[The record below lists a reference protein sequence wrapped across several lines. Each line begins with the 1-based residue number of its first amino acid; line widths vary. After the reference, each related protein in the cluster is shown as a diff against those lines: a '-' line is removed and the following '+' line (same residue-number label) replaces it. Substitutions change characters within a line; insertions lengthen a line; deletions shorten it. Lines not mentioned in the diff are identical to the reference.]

1 MNDEYGGR
9 EPMLFGEIT
18 NVRSQILVTEA
29 FEMTPFSGVG

>member
-18 NVRSQILVTEA
+18 NARSQFLVTEV
-29 FEMTPFSGVG
+29 FEMPPFSGFG